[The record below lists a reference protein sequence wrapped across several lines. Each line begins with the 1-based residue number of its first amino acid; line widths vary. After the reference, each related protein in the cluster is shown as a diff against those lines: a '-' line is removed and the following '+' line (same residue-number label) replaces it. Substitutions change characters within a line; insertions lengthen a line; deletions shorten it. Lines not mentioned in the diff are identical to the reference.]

1 MGKWTNAQKKY
12 SNSSKGR
19 ASRLKYQQ
27 SSKGIEA
34 RKRYMANKKAKR
46 LELKQEPQIEQK
58 VAESTIA
65 PVETKEEK
73 SKMGKEAVNQR

>member
-1 MGKWTNAQKKY
+1 MSWTNAQKKY
-12 SNSSKGR
+12 SNSSKGK

-27 SSKGIEA
+27 SAKGIEA

-58 VAESTIA
+58 VAESTTALVEKKAEVVKIKKA
-65 PVETKEEK
+65 P
-73 SKMGKEAVNQR
+73 